1 MRKTLFVFAFYIS
14 GLLVAQNNWAEV
26 NYTFKIKN
34 DRVLTLDYSLLH
46 DLKSNQSTYLFKE
59 AVSGTDSVQIKNQ
72 DKFGSSTTNTLVY
85 KETKETPEFQ
95 KYFEKD
101 SLYSFSSIYGEKSYY
116 VMTEKLPTFDWEI
129 GNETKE
135 ILGYQVQ
142 KATTHFRG
150 RDYEAWFAPEIGIS
164 NGPYKFH
171 GLPGLILDIHSKDG
185 KYEFT
190 AYGLKLNQKLENFQI
205 EHLLQKQKKSKKVS
219 MKEMLVIQQKNIDN
233 EIKYLSS
240 KDPNALGATIEI
252 TGIELDFSDVLD

>member
-1 MRKTLFVFAFYIS
+1 MRKILFIFAFSIY
-14 GLLVAQNNWAEV
+14 GLLIAQNNWAEV
-26 NYTFKIKN
+26 DYTFKIRN
-34 DRVLTLDYSLLH
+34 DKVLTLDYSLLH
-46 DLKSNQSTYLFKE
+46 HLESNQSTYFFIE
-59 AVSGTDSVQIKNQ
+59 ALSDTDSIKTERKDDFGNSQ
-72 DKFGSSTTNTLVY
+72 VNIVKFEKS
-85 KETKETPEFQ
+85 KEIPEFQ

-116 VMTEKLPTFDWEI
+116 VITEQLPTFDWEI